1 MATSKI
7 QICQRAFANT
17 GNGLLVS
24 LDDGSIEATIVSNS
38 YDARVEAM
46 LTQHAWKFA
55 RRVTALTKLSAE
67 PELPWTAL
75 WSAPL
80 GMLSLSYVVDG
91 DTGVRVDCEERDLV
105 SGKAIAVMA
114 DCDTLN
120 AVHTYLVTADRF
132 PGDFALALQT
142 YVEADAL
149 RSINE
154 QIDQADRREKLAA
167 GREQK
172 ARTRDQRS
180 STATDANEWDLTAA
194 RDRRNQWR
202 YARR

>member
-24 LDDGSIEATIVSNS
+24 LDDGSIEATIISNS

-55 RRVTALTKLSAE
+55 RRVTALTKLADAVE
-67 PELPWTAL
+67 RPWTAL
-75 WSAPL
+75 WAAPT
-80 GMLSLSYVVDG
+80 GMLSLSYVMDG
-91 DTGVRVDCEERDLV
+91 DSGMRVECEERDLT
-105 SGKAIAVMA
+105 SGRAIAVIGEHETM
-114 DCDTLN
+114 N
-120 AVHTYLVTADRF
+120 AVHSYLVTADRF

-180 STATDANEWDLTAA
+180 STANDPAEWDLTEA
-194 RDRRNQWR
+194 RAGSTQWYWNR
-202 YARR
+202 G